1 MLLLSGIYSEKN
13 IRLFSYAELRSA
25 TDNFNRTKKVGRGG
39 FGTVYKGTIRNGRE
53 VAVKVLSAES
63 RQGIREF
70 LTEIDVISNV
80 KHPNLVELV
89 GCCVEANNR
98 ILVYEY
104 LQNSS
109 LDRALLGM
117 NHTTWELY
125 EAKKL
130 KELVDPVLVNYPEEE
145 VIRYIKVALFCIQA
159 AAARRPSMPQVVTM
173 LSKPIRIN
181 ESELTSP
188 GYIHEYRS
196 NVSKASTSSHS
207 RSKNSPSL
215 DSNMFSTVVPP
226 TVTEMSPR

>member
-1 MLLLSGIYSEKN
+1 MHISSTS
-13 IRLFSYAELRSA
+13 RVWFQ
-25 TDNFNRTKKVGRGG
+25 
-39 FGTVYKGTIRNGRE
+39 GTIRNGRE

-117 NHTTWELY
+117 NHTFCAIILIMDALLHDYVASLTS
-125 EAKKL
+125 
-130 KELVDPVLVNYPEEE
+130 
-145 VIRYIKVALFCIQA
+145 VALLAIYFVLL
-159 AAARRPSMPQVVTM
+159 QV
-173 LSKPIRIN
+173 
-181 ESELTSP
+181 LTVNLPTLP
-188 GYIHEYRS
+188 G
-196 NVSKASTSSHS
+196 A
-207 RSKNSPSL
+207 
-215 DSNMFSTVVPP
+215 
-226 TVTEMSPR
+226 